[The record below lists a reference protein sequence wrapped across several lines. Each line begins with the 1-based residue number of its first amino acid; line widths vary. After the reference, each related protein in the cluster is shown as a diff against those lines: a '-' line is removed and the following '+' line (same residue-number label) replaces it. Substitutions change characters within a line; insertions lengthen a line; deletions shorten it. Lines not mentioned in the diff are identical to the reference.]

1 MIKFAFILLC
11 SLFLSA
17 VAWAGKGATVDPVS
31 AREQALHALKQF
43 NPSTVI
49 GSYTNTPPESGIAIS
64 EGQNPLPQLGSQR
77 ATHNETASSILSQA
91 ARLHLKANPK
101 ALEMQYAETLLSEAE
116 SVLEGKCYEQPAHC
130 QMDFT
135 TQTCEDKT
143 RYRVETC
150 GSTLSIG
157 TKTTTQTVNRYLF
170 YENKPCT
177 DMLRKT
183 IHLGMCDAD
192 APPPICLPSNLIT
205 VSAQCIRLDVVV
217 SQGGVP
223 LTVLKVP
230 SCQDPTITFDLL
242 WDLEAFGGTVTI
254 TALES
259 QFEDRWTP
267 ADCTLYEEKIKEGAC
282 VMTASDLCLEPNT
295 SRVIDGAVVTRPCWG
310 RASAYQCIDG
320 LTSTCEPL
328 LSKGCSQID
337 STCTLATDRCC
348 DVFLQTF
355 RCPVNQCFPKQTIC
369 PHKLNC
375 AEGECAQTPDEISDD
390 MAEGLTRLGA
400 LAGTAADVSTNQINS
415 GEPSIFKGEATECES
430 YPLGIHD
437 CCHDKGWGK
446 WAIHCPPNLQKLLK
460 AKQAKRVQKV
470 GHYTKNFIKHYVY
483 CVFPSE
489 LASIVQIQ
497 GRYGQLHMG
506 FGKPKSPDCRGL
518 TPEELERIQFDALD
532 LSALAEAFT
541 QRQTLPDVSGI
552 STFNEAKIRRFYQE
566 GKSHD

>member
-1 MIKFAFILLC
+1 MSKVTFILLC

-49 GSYTNTPPESGIAIS
+49 GGYTNTPPESGIAIS

-116 SVLEGKCYEQPAHC
+116 SVLEGKCYDQPAHC

-157 TKTTTQTVNRYLF
+157 TKATTQTANRYLF
-170 YENKPCT
+170 YENKPGV
-177 DMLRKT
+177 DGLRKT
-183 IHLGMCDAD
+183 IHLGVCDAD
-192 APPPICLPSNLIT
+192 TPAPLCSASNLIT
-205 VSAQCIRLDVVV
+205 LSAQCIRLDLGVT
-217 SQGGVP
+217 QGSIP
-223 LTVLKVP
+223 LTVLKAP
-230 SCQDPTITFDLL
+230 SCQDPTVTFDLL
-242 WDLEAFGGTVTI
+242 WDEAAFGGAI
-254 TALES
+254 TLTAIES
-259 QFEDRWTP
+259 QLEDRWTP
-267 ADCTLYEEKIKEGAC
+267 TDCSQYEEKIKEGTC

-295 SRVIDGAVVTRPCWG
+295 SRVIDGVVVTRPCWG
-310 RASAYQCIDG
+310 KVSSYQCIDG

-328 LSKGCSQID
+328 LSKGCSQVD
-337 STCTLATDRCC
+337 STCTLATDRRC

-369 PHKLNC
+369 QPKLNC
-375 AEGECAQTPDEISDD
+375 AEGECAETIEEVSDD

-400 LAGTAADVSTNQINS
+400 LAGTAADVSANQINS
-415 GEPSIFKGEATECES
+415 GEPSIFKGEAAACES

-446 WAIHCPPNLQKLLK
+446 
-460 AKQAKRVQKV
+460 
-470 GHYTKNFIKHYVY
+470 
-483 CVFPSE
+483 
-489 LASIVQIQ
+489 
-497 GRYGQLHMG
+497 
-506 FGKPKSPDCRGL
+506 
-518 TPEELERIQFDALD
+518 
-532 LSALAEAFT
+532 
-541 QRQTLPDVSGI
+541 
-552 STFNEAKIRRFYQE
+552 
-566 GKSHD
+566 